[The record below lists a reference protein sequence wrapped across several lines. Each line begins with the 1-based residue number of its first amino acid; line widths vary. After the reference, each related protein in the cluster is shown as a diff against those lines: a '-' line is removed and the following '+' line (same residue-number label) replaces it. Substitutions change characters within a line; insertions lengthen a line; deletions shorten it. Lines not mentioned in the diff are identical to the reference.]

1 MKKYLFYLML
11 LVALSV
17 HATSKDTV
25 NALRMASYEQT
36 WSDNQ
41 GTLAL
46 KNNTKHTIYNV
57 RYRLTY
63 FDMKG
68 NPMDYK
74 DFYTEIEIAPG
85 MTKKVN
91 VEGYECDRNYSYYL
105 SEACPSHP
113 KKFKISYETLA
124 YNQTEESCVQLNTD
138 ALLTK
143 ESPIS
148 EMDDEPLH
156 FTYHSNVVM
165 VIIMLFVLAG
175 YVGFYVLV
183 AIMAQRRNRSAALWL
198 LLSFIA
204 TPILVIL
211 ILLVIGK
218 APECEN
224 LS

>member
-1 MKKYLFYLML
+1 ML

-25 NALRMASYEQT
+25 NALRMVSYEQT
-36 WSDNQ
+36 WLDNQ

-105 SEACPSHP
+105 SEAYPDHP
-113 KKFKISYETLA
+113 KKFKVCYETLA
-124 YNQTEESCVQLNTD
+124 YNHT
-138 ALLTK
+138 
-143 ESPIS
+143 
-148 EMDDEPLH
+148 EPLH
-156 FTYHSNVVM
+156 FAYHSNVLM
-165 VIIMLFVLAG
+165 IIIMLFVLAG

-183 AIMAQRRNRSAALWL
+183 ATMAQRRNRSVALWL

>member
-1 MKKYLFYLML
+1 ML

-36 WSDNQ
+36 WLDRQ

-46 KNNTKHTIYNV
+46 KNNTKQTIYNV

-105 SEACPSHP
+105 SEACSSHP

-148 EMDDEPLH
+148 EMDDGP
-156 FTYHSNVVM
+156 TYLNSVVM

>member
-1 MKKYLFYLML
+1 ML

-25 NALRMASYEQT
+25 NALRMVSYEQT
-36 WSDNQ
+36 WLDRQ

-105 SEACPSHP
+105 SEAYPDHP
-113 KKFKISYETLA
+113 KKFKVCYETLA
-124 YNQTEESCVQLNTD
+124 YNHT
-138 ALLTK
+138 
-143 ESPIS
+143 
-148 EMDDEPLH
+148 EPLH
-156 FTYHSNVVM
+156 FAYHSNVLM
-165 VIIMLFVLAG
+165 IIIMLFVLAG

-183 AIMAQRRNRSAALWL
+183 ATMAQRRNRSVALWL

>member
-36 WSDNQ
+36 WLDRQ

-46 KNNTKHTIYNV
+46 KNNTKQTIYNV

-105 SEACPSHP
+105 SEACSSHP

-148 EMDDEPLH
+148 EMDDGP
-156 FTYHSNVVM
+156 TYLNSVVM

>member
-25 NALRMASYEQT
+25 NALRMVSYEQT
-36 WSDNQ
+36 WLDNQ

-124 YNQTEESCVQLNTD
+124 YNQAEESCVQLNTD

-148 EMDDEPLH
+148 EMDDEP
-156 FTYHSNVVM
+156 TYLNSVVM

>member
-148 EMDDEPLH
+148 EMDDEP
-156 FTYHSNVVM
+156 TYLNNVVM
-165 VIIMLFVLAG
+165 IIIMLFVLAG

>member
-1 MKKYLFYLML
+1 ML

-25 NALRMASYEQT
+25 NALRMVSYEQT

-124 YNQTEESCVQLNTD
+124 YNQAEESCVQLNTD

-148 EMDDEPLH
+148 EMDDEP
-156 FTYHSNVVM
+156 TYLNSVVM
-165 VIIMLFVLAG
+165 IIIMLFVLAG

>member
-148 EMDDEPLH
+148 EMDDEP
-156 FTYHSNVVM
+156 TYLNNVVM
-165 VIIMLFVLAG
+165 IIIMLFVLAG

-183 AIMAQRRNRSAALWL
+183 AIMAQRRNRSAALWI

>member
-25 NALRMASYEQT
+25 NALRMVSYEQT
-36 WSDNQ
+36 WLDNQ

-74 DFYTEIEIAPG
+74 NFYTEIEIAPG

-105 SEACPSHP
+105 SEAYPDHP
-113 KKFKISYETLA
+113 KKFKVCYETLA
-124 YNQTEESCVQLNTD
+124 YNHT
-138 ALLTK
+138 
-143 ESPIS
+143 
-148 EMDDEPLH
+148 EPLH
-156 FTYHSNVVM
+156 FAYHSNVLM
-165 VIIMLFVLAG
+165 IIIMLFVLAG

-183 AIMAQRRNRSAALWL
+183 ATMAQRRNRSVALWL

>member
-1 MKKYLFYLML
+1 ML

-85 MTKKVN
+85 ITKKVN

-148 EMDDEPLH
+148 EMDDEP
-156 FTYHSNVVM
+156 TYLNNVVM
-165 VIIMLFVLAG
+165 IIIMLFVLAG

>member
-25 NALRMASYEQT
+25 NALRMVSYEQT
-36 WSDNQ
+36 WLDRQ

-46 KNNTKHTIYNV
+46 KNNTKQTIYNV

-91 VEGYECDRNYSYYL
+91 VKGYECDRNYSYYL
-105 SEACPSHP
+105 SEAYPSHP
-113 KKFKISYETLA
+113 KKFKVSYETLA
-124 YNQTEESCVQLNTD
+124 YNQAEESCVQLNTD

-148 EMDDEPLH
+148 EMDDEL
-156 FTYHSNVVM
+156 TYLNSVVM

-183 AIMAQRRNRSAALWL
+183 AIMAQRRNRSVALWL

>member
-1 MKKYLFYLML
+1 ML

-25 NALRMASYEQT
+25 NALRMVSYEQT
-36 WSDNQ
+36 WLDNQ

-124 YNQTEESCVQLNTD
+124 YNQAEESCVQLNTD

-148 EMDDEPLH
+148 EMDDEP
-156 FTYHSNVVM
+156 TYLNSVVM

>member
-1 MKKYLFYLML
+1 
-11 LVALSV
+11 
-17 HATSKDTV
+17 
-25 NALRMASYEQT
+25 
-36 WSDNQ
+36 
-41 GTLAL
+41 
-46 KNNTKHTIYNV
+46 
-57 RYRLTY
+57 
-63 FDMKG
+63 MKG

-148 EMDDEPLH
+148 EMDDEP
-156 FTYHSNVVM
+156 TYLNNVVM
-165 VIIMLFVLAG
+165 IIIMLFVLAG

>member
-25 NALRMASYEQT
+25 NALRMVSYEQT
-36 WSDNQ
+36 WLDRQ

-124 YNQTEESCVQLNTD
+124 YNQAEESCVQLNTD

-148 EMDDEPLH
+148 EMDDGP
-156 FTYHSNVVM
+156 TYLNSVVM

>member
-1 MKKYLFYLML
+1 ML

-148 EMDDEPLH
+148 EMDDEP
-156 FTYHSNVVM
+156 TYLNNVVM
-165 VIIMLFVLAG
+165 IIIMLFVLAG

>member
-1 MKKYLFYLML
+1 ML

-25 NALRMASYEQT
+25 NALRMVSYEQT
-36 WSDNQ
+36 WLDRQ

-91 VEGYECDRNYSYYL
+91 VKGYECDRNYSYYL
-105 SEACPSHP
+105 SEACPSYP

-148 EMDDEPLH
+148 EMDDEP
-156 FTYHSNVVM
+156 TYLNSVVM

>member
-1 MKKYLFYLML
+1 ML

-25 NALRMASYEQT
+25 NALRMVSYEQT
-36 WSDNQ
+36 WLDNQ

-105 SEACPSHP
+105 SEAYPDYP
-113 KKFKISYETLA
+113 KKFKVCYETLA
-124 YNQTEESCVQLNTD
+124 YNHT
-138 ALLTK
+138 
-143 ESPIS
+143 
-148 EMDDEPLH
+148 EPLH
-156 FTYHSNVVM
+156 FAYHSNVLM
-165 VIIMLFVLAG
+165 IIIMLFVLAG

-183 AIMAQRRNRSAALWL
+183 ATMAQRRNRSVALWL

>member
-1 MKKYLFYLML
+1 ML

-25 NALRMASYEQT
+25 NALRMVSYEQT
-36 WSDNQ
+36 WLDRQ

-91 VEGYECDRNYSYYL
+91 VKGYECDRNYSYYL
-105 SEACPSHP
+105 SEACPSYP
-113 KKFKISYETLA
+113 KKFKVSYETLA

-156 FTYHSNVVM
+156 FTYLINSVVM
-165 VIIMLFVLAG
+165 IIIMLFVLAG

>member
-25 NALRMASYEQT
+25 NALRMVSYEQT
-36 WSDNQ
+36 WLDNQ

-105 SEACPSHP
+105 SEAYPDHP
-113 KKFKISYETLA
+113 KKFKVCYETLA
-124 YNQTEESCVQLNTD
+124 YNHT
-138 ALLTK
+138 
-143 ESPIS
+143 
-148 EMDDEPLH
+148 EPLH
-156 FTYHSNVVM
+156 FAYHSNVVM

>member
-1 MKKYLFYLML
+1 ML

-124 YNQTEESCVQLNTD
+124 YNQAEESCVQLNTD

-148 EMDDEPLH
+148 EMDDEP
-156 FTYHSNVVM
+156 TYLNSVVM

>member
-1 MKKYLFYLML
+1 ML

-25 NALRMASYEQT
+25 NALRMVSYEQT

-105 SEACPSHP
+105 SEAYPDHP
-113 KKFKISYETLA
+113 KKFKVCYETLA
-124 YNQTEESCVQLNTD
+124 YNHT
-138 ALLTK
+138 
-143 ESPIS
+143 
-148 EMDDEPLH
+148 EPLH
-156 FTYHSNVVM
+156 FAYHSNVLM
-165 VIIMLFVLAG
+165 IIIMLFVLAG

-183 AIMAQRRNRSAALWL
+183 ATMAQRRNRSVALWL

-211 ILLVIGK
+211 ILLAIGK

>member
-91 VEGYECDRNYSYYL
+91 VEGYECDRNYSYYM

-124 YNQTEESCVQLNTD
+124 YNQAEESCVQLNTD

-148 EMDDEPLH
+148 EMDDEP
-156 FTYHSNVVM
+156 TYLNSVVM

>member
-17 HATSKDTV
+17 HATSKGTV
-25 NALRMASYEQT
+25 NALRMVSYEQT
-36 WSDNQ
+36 WLDHQ

-105 SEACPSHP
+105 SEAYPDHP
-113 KKFKISYETLA
+113 KKFKVCYETLA
-124 YNQTEESCVQLNTD
+124 YNHT
-138 ALLTK
+138 
-143 ESPIS
+143 
-148 EMDDEPLH
+148 EPLH
-156 FTYHSNVVM
+156 FAYHSNVVM

-211 ILLVIGK
+211 ILLAIGK
-218 APECEN
+218 APECEK

>member
-25 NALRMASYEQT
+25 NALRMVSYEQT
-36 WSDNQ
+36 WLDRQ

-46 KNNTKHTIYNV
+46 KNNTKQTIYNV

-91 VEGYECDRNYSYYL
+91 VKGYECDRNNSYYR
-105 SEACPSHP
+105 SEAYPSHP
-113 KKFKISYETLA
+113 KKFKVSYETLA
-124 YNQTEESCVQLNTD
+124 YNQAEESCVQLNTD

-148 EMDDEPLH
+148 EMDDEP
-156 FTYHSNVVM
+156 TYLNSVVM

-183 AIMAQRRNRSAALWL
+183 AIMAQRRNRSVALWL

>member
-25 NALRMASYEQT
+25 NALRMVSYEQT
-36 WSDNQ
+36 WLDNQ

-105 SEACPSHP
+105 SEAYPDHP
-113 KKFKISYETLA
+113 KKFKVCYETLA
-124 YNQTEESCVQLNTD
+124 YNHT
-138 ALLTK
+138 
-143 ESPIS
+143 
-148 EMDDEPLH
+148 EPLH
-156 FTYHSNVVM
+156 FAYHSNVLM
-165 VIIMLFVLAG
+165 IIIMLFVLAG

-183 AIMAQRRNRSAALWL
+183 ATMAQRRNRSVALWL

-211 ILLVIGK
+211 ILPLLEKRLNAKI
-218 APECEN
+218 
-224 LS
+224 

>member
-1 MKKYLFYLML
+1 ML

-124 YNQTEESCVQLNTD
+124 YNQAEESCVQLNTD

-148 EMDDEPLH
+148 EMDDEP
-156 FTYHSNVVM
+156 TYLNSVVM

-218 APECEN
+218 APKCEN

>member
-25 NALRMASYEQT
+25 NALRMVSYEQT
-36 WSDNQ
+36 WLDNQ

-105 SEACPSHP
+105 SEAYPDHP
-113 KKFKISYETLA
+113 KKFKVCYETLA
-124 YNQTEESCVQLNTD
+124 YNHT
-138 ALLTK
+138 
-143 ESPIS
+143 
-148 EMDDEPLH
+148 EPLH
-156 FTYHSNVVM
+156 FAYHSNVLM
-165 VIIMLFVLAG
+165 IIIMLFVLAG

-183 AIMAQRRNRSAALWL
+183 AIMAQRRNRSVALWL

>member
-1 MKKYLFYLML
+1 M
-11 LVALSV
+11 V
-17 HATSKDTV
+17 
-25 NALRMASYEQT
+25 SYEQT
-36 WSDNQ
+36 WLDRQ

-46 KNNTKHTIYNV
+46 KNNTKQTIYNV

-91 VEGYECDRNYSYYL
+91 VKGYECDRNYSYYL
-105 SEACPSHP
+105 SEAYPSHP
-113 KKFKISYETLA
+113 KKFKVSYETLA
-124 YNQTEESCVQLNTD
+124 YNQAEESCVQLNTD

-148 EMDDEPLH
+148 EMDDEP
-156 FTYHSNVVM
+156 TYLNSVVM

-183 AIMAQRRNRSAALWL
+183 AIMAQRRNRSVALWL

>member
-1 MKKYLFYLML
+1 ML

-25 NALRMASYEQT
+25 NALRMVSYEQT

-105 SEACPSHP
+105 SEAYPDHP
-113 KKFKISYETLA
+113 KKFKVCYETLA
-124 YNQTEESCVQLNTD
+124 YNHT
-138 ALLTK
+138 
-143 ESPIS
+143 
-148 EMDDEPLH
+148 EPLH
-156 FTYHSNVVM
+156 FAYHSNVLM
-165 VIIMLFVLAG
+165 IIIMLFVLAG

-183 AIMAQRRNRSAALWL
+183 ATMAQRRNRSVALWL

>member
-25 NALRMASYEQT
+25 NALRMASYEQR
-36 WSDNQ
+36 WLDNQ

-105 SEACPSHP
+105 SEACPSYP

-124 YNQTEESCVQLNTD
+124 YNQTEESCVQ
-138 ALLTK
+138 
-143 ESPIS
+143 
-148 EMDDEPLH
+148 
-156 FTYHSNVVM
+156 
-165 VIIMLFVLAG
+165 
-175 YVGFYVLV
+175 
-183 AIMAQRRNRSAALWL
+183 
-198 LLSFIA
+198 FIA
-204 TPILVIL
+204 VR
-211 ILLVIGK
+211 
-218 APECEN
+218 
-224 LS
+224 

>member
-1 MKKYLFYLML
+1 ML

-25 NALRMASYEQT
+25 NALRMVSYEQT
-36 WSDNQ
+36 WLDRQ

-124 YNQTEESCVQLNTD
+124 YNQAEESCVQLNTD

-148 EMDDEPLH
+148 EMDDEP
-156 FTYHSNVVM
+156 TYLNSVVM

>member
-74 DFYTEIEIAPG
+74 DFYTEIEIAPD

-124 YNQTEESCVQLNTD
+124 YNQAEESCVQLNTD

-148 EMDDEPLH
+148 EMDDGP
-156 FTYHSNVVM
+156 TYLNSVVM

-183 AIMAQRRNRSAALWL
+183 AIMAQRRNRSVALWL

>member
-1 MKKYLFYLML
+1 ML

-25 NALRMASYEQT
+25 NALRMMSYEQT
-36 WSDNQ
+36 WLDNQ

-105 SEACPSHP
+105 SEACSSHP

-148 EMDDEPLH
+148 EMDDEP
-156 FTYHSNVVM
+156 TYLSNVLM
-165 VIIMLFVLAG
+165 IIIMLFVLAG

-211 ILLVIGK
+211 ILLAIGK